1 MGLFGSNISDREFF
15 SVARQRI
22 ELLRTRLFADL
33 AKLSPSSSER
43 VRLHDRDIA
52 VWTRRDILADGSIRV
67 VVQTSLPNARAAG
80 RMTADGFIMTSDGTL
95 SAVPEEMWRQL
106 V

>member
-1 MGLFGSNISDREFF
+1 MGLFESKISDTEFF

-22 ELLRTRLFADL
+22 DLLRTRSFADL

-43 VRLHDRDIA
+43 VRLHDRDFT

-67 VVQTSLPNARAAG
+67 VAHTSG
-80 RMTADGFIMTSDGTL
+80 RMTADGFIMTSDGTI